1 MSSNISKNLV
11 SYAILALPL
20 LLIAFFT
27 YRSYNGP
34 RASSLDIEKVNNS
47 LDMPLDKVA
56 IWLDKD
62 AFEDAVDSAKWAR
75 KPFSLSSREVRVE
88 PTDVNEFVRRVN
100 PKRVM
105 RLMKAAKDCGIKMD
119 GEALVLPV
127 KEDRVLVPTWVV
139 YALAEDGYFDTIKR

>member
-1 MSSNISKNLV
+1 MSNISKNLV
-11 SYAILALPL
+11 SYAILSLPL

-27 YRSYNGP
+27 YRSYNGS
-34 RASSLDIEKVNNS
+34 RASSLDIDKVNNS

-56 IWLDKD
+56 IWLD
-62 AFEDAVDSAKWAR
+62 EDIFAKAVGSAEWAR

-88 PTDVNEFVRRVN
+88 PTDVNGFVKRVN

-105 RLMKAAKDCGIKMD
+105 RLTKASKDCGIKMD

-139 YALAEDGYFDTIKR
+139 YALAEDGCFDAIKR